1 MYHFIGGESGKF
13 RGSLGNSGLAA
24 PQEGSRVG
32 HFEIMTKVYVMEMI
46 IVKITKIKLHTVNF
60 KRNWSNLTK
69 GDHKF
74 NLGIKTWDNFQIDT
88 LNSCF
93 LKNLEMDEVLNTE
106 NRVVSSNRPLRSRH

>member
-1 MYHFIGGESGKF
+1 MYYFIGGKSGKF
-13 RGSLGNSGLAA
+13 GGSLGNSGLAA

-46 IVKITKIKLHTVNF
+46 IVKITKIELHIVNL
-60 KRNWSNLTK
+60 KRNLSNLTK